1 MRHLLLFAA
10 LVAFLPSTIFAQ
22 TTKPP
27 TTASPAPK
35 ATVAQKIVTGSVL
48 LNERTAPD
56 FKALLATLKTDWKF
70 RIDSVTINAKTLVF
84 TTAGTTVTLAY
95 LDYALAPNE
104 IKAAAN
110 LSWLWRTAA
119 QEAGRHQAQV
129 VISVIGSP
137 ARALDL
143 YKTFTRIAGGTL
155 ENTRSIGIYMNNQYL
170 LLAKGFY
177 TAAAHNMLTNNSLP
191 VYCWVHFGTAEADGK
206 SSGYT
211 FGLKEFGL
219 SEMEIVQSARP
230 ASEVHAVLYDA
241 AATVIEYNTKVRDGQ
256 PLTTREDQ
264 QLSVKLSP
272 SAVLEGQTTA
282 KLGF

>member
-1 MRHLLLFAA
+1 MRHSLLFAA
-10 LVAFLPSTIFAQ
+10 WVAFLPSTIFAQ
-22 TTKPP
+22 TKPA
-27 TTASPAPK
+27 TAASPAPK
-35 ATVAQKIVTGSVL
+35 AVAAQKIVTGSVL
-48 LNERTAPD
+48 LNEKAAPD
-56 FKALLATLKTDWKF
+56 FKALVATLKTDWKF
-70 RIDSVTINAKTLVF
+70 RIDSMNTTAKTLVF
-84 TTAGTTVTLAY
+84 TTGGTTVTLAY
-95 LDYALAPNE
+95 LDYAIAPNE

-137 ARALDL
+137 SRVLDL

-155 ENTRSIGIYMNNQYL
+155 ENTRSTGIYMSNQYL
-170 LLAKGFY
+170 LLSKGFY
-177 TAAAHNMLTNNSLP
+177 TAAAHNLLTNNALP

-206 SSGYT
+206 SNGYT

-219 SEMEIVQSARP
+219 PEMEIVQSARP

-256 PLTTREDQ
+256 TLTTREEQ

-272 SAVLEGQTTA
+272 STVLEGQTTA
-282 KLGF
+282 KLRF